1 MKILVLNCGSSSIKY
16 QLLDMSNNNDVLAKG
31 LLERVGIK
39 DSELKH
45 QAKGKDTYRLV
56 QDVPNHEIGVNL
68 ILKTLLHPEY
78 GIIKNINEIS
88 AVGHRVV
95 HGGEKFSGSVKI
107 TQEIIDKMEECVD
120 LAPLHNPANLKG
132 IYAMQKALP
141 EVPQCGVF
149 DTAFHS
155 TMPDFVYMYGL
166 PHEMYDKYR
175 VRRYGF
181 HGTSHRFVSLKAC
194 EILKLKYESQKI
206 ITCHL
211 GNGASIAAIK
221 NGKSFDTSMGL
232 TPVEGLIMGTRCGD
246 LDLGALLFIME
257 KENMDIKKANNYIN
271 KVSGMV
277 GISGVSSD
285 MRDIEKAAN
294 EGNKKAR
301 LALDMYTYRVKK
313 YVGSYAAAMGGV
325 DLIIFTGGIGENDC
339 HLREG
344 VCKDMEFMGV
354 EFDTTKNHELRGKD
368 EILSKPN
375 SKVKVMTICTNE
387 ELVIAL
393 DTLEIINK
401 N

>member
-16 QLLDMSNNNDVLAKG
+16 QLLDMANNADVLAKG
-31 LLERVGIK
+31 LLERVGI
-39 DSELKH
+39 DNSELKH
-45 QAKGKDTYRLV
+45 HAKGKEVYKLV
-56 QDVPNHEIGVNL
+56 QDVPNHEIGVDL
-68 ILKTLLHPEY
+68 ILKTLLHPEH
-78 GIIKNINEIS
+78 GVLKNKNEIT

-132 IYAMQKALP
+132 IYAMQKVLP

-149 DTAFHS
+149 DTAFHA
-155 TMPDFVYMYGL
+155 TMPDYVYLYAL
-166 PHEMYDKYR
+166 PYEMYEKHK

-181 HGTSHRFVSLKAC
+181 HGTSHRYVSQKAC
-194 EILKLKYESQKI
+194 DILKLDYEKTKI

-211 GNGASIAAIK
+211 GNGASMAAIK
-221 NGKSFDTSMGL
+221 NGKSFDTTMGL

-246 LDLGALLFIME
+246 LDLGAMLFLME
-257 KENMDIKKANNYIN
+257 KENMDTKKANNFIN

-285 MRDIEKAAN
+285 MRDIEKAAT
-294 EGNKKAR
+294 EGNKRAR
-301 LALDMYTYRVKK
+301 LALDMYYYRVKK
-313 YVGSYAAAMGGV
+313 YIGSYTAAMGGV
-325 DLIIFTGGIGENDC
+325 DLIIFTGGIGENDSD
-339 HLREG
+339 LRAH
-344 VCKDMEFMGV
+344 VCGDMEFMGID
-354 EFDTTKNHELRGKD
+354 FDIEKNKGLRGKD
-368 EILSKPN
+368 AILSKPN
-375 SKVKVMTICTNE
+375 SKVTVMTVCTNE

-393 DTLEIINK
+393 DTLEIVNQ